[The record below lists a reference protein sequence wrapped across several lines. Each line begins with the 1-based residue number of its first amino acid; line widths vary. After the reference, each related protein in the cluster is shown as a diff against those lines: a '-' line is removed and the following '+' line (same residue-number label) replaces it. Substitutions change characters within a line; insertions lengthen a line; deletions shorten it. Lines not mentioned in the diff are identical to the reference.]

1 MAHDPHHTRYY
12 RQGRL
17 FSEVL
22 HEDALGHCV
31 PLLDAATGEPVNFE
45 RKPSALTRAL
55 KAMRTMDKF
64 YIPGEIEWESTSK
77 TG

>member
-12 RQGRL
+12 REGKL

-22 HEDALGHCV
+22 HEDSLGKCV
-31 PLLDAATGEPVNFE
+31 PVLDAATGEPVNFE
-45 RKPSALTRAL
+45 RRPAALRRCLSTMM
-55 KAMRTMDKF
+55 AMDCY
-64 YIPGEIEWESTSK
+64 YIPGEIEWGSTSK